1 MSRYNMPEIKIPASM
16 GCLDRSI
23 AEQVLNKGK
32 LRASKPKDGEA
43 AYVWRMVAFTVS
55 RNPVHQC
62 MPITADW
69 DLRNQYFP
77 SPKFPPS
84 TPWDDPEYRA
94 AMDAN
99 SAAVRARI
107 KELDAIADAL
117 IATIPVTQWA
127 GALRWARA
135 FGGRTTSME
144 GL

>member
-1 MSRYNMPEIKIPASM
+1 MSRYNMPEIKIPPTL

-23 AEQVLNKGK
+23 AEQILNKGK

-69 DLRNQYFP
+69 DLRNQYFNG
-77 SPKFPPS
+77 PKYFPGAY
-84 TPWDDPEYRA
+84 DDPEYRA
-94 AMDAN
+94 ASKAVSDA
-99 SAAVRARI
+99 ARART
-107 KELDAIADAL
+107 KELDALADKL

-135 FGGRTTSME
+135 FHGATTTME